1 SLLTEEQERRI
12 QELQSLGARAEYK
25 QVDVTNK
32 EEVEYLFENIRKE
45 YGNLNGILHSAGV
58 IRDNFII
65 KKTKGELIEVLA
77 PKVAGL
83 VYLDEASKDQNLD
96 FFVTFSSIASVLGNM
111 GQADYSTANAFMDAY
126 AGYRNRL
133 VNSKQRHGETLS
145 INWPLWKRG
154 GMDVSESTQQMLKQN
169 IGVIPMKSESGIQ
182 ALYQSLVS
190 TQNQV
195 LVMEGNIKRIKK
207 NMLNEVPSQQV
218 SQSISYSKE
227 QEYMQTVLLQITSKL
242 LKVKIKEINVD
253 IEWVDYGFDQ
263 FMLTN
268 FVGTLNQEFHL
279 ELTPTVFLEYPT
291 LHHLAKFLIDETGVK
306 GKSLPMSTIGVDEV
320 KREAVQYFK
329 TLLSSV
335 LRVPVNHIEADIP
348 FEKYGID
355 SIMVMQLTNQLEKTF
370 GSLPKTLFFEYQN
383 IQDLTE

>member
-32 EEVEYLFENIRKE
+32 EEVEYLLENIRKE

-126 AGYRNRL
+126 AKYRNQL
-133 VNSKQRHGETLS
+133 VCSGQRRGWSKS
-145 INWPLWKRG
+145 INWPLWQEGRMRVDK
-154 GMDVSESTQQMLKQN
+154 ETEKFLNKN
-169 IGVIPMKSESGIQ
+169 IGMTAMESETGIQ
-182 ALYQSLVS
+182 ALYESLASNKNQIAVVAGNRNQLCAAFLKQQSIAQEDVKPVVS
-190 TQNQV
+190 TSV
-195 LVMEGNIKRIKK
+195 IEGNF
-207 NMLNEVPSQQV
+207 V
-218 SQSISYSKE
+218 
-227 QEYMQTVLLQITSKL
+227 QEK
-242 LKVKIKEINVD
+242 
-253 IEWVDYGFDQ
+253 
-263 FMLTN
+263 
-268 FVGTLNQEFHL
+268 
-279 ELTPTVFLEYPT
+279 
-291 LHHLAKFLIDETGVK
+291 
-306 GKSLPMSTIGVDEV
+306 
-320 KREAVQYFK
+320 AVQYFK
-329 TLLSSV
+329 TMLSSV
-335 LRVPVNHIEADIP
+335 LKMPVNRIEANAP